1 MEELSVQQARELR
14 QAYDAL
20 SEAERGA
27 LQRCPDA
34 TAIMMDRT
42 FWKIAGSTPDSI
54 RLRLAHLVAC
64 FPAAGQL
71 EGPEGFRPGAYLRRA
86 LYPKA
91 ATIEPGEA
99 ARYRQLVQARD
110 VDELVPRI
118 RKVLAAA
125 GAPVD
130 WGVFGRDLF
139 EWSDKVR
146 KGWDR
151 DFYAANEG

>member
-20 SEAERGA
+20 SPEERAA
-27 LQRCPDA
+27 LQRAPDA
-34 TAIMMDRT
+34 NAIMMERV
-42 FWKIAGSTPDSI
+42 FWKLAGSAPDSI

-64 FPAAGQL
+64 FSAAPQL
-71 EGPEGFRPGAYLRRA
+71 ENPEGFRPGAFLRKA
-86 LYPKA
+86 LYPS
-91 ATIEPGEA
+91 ATSLEPAEA

-125 GAPVD
+125 KAPVD
-130 WGVFGRDLF
+130 WGVLGRDLF
-139 EWSDKVR
+139 AWSDKVR
-146 KGWDR
+146 KAWDK
-151 DFYAANEG
+151 DFYAAQG